1 MNHGEIVTFLL
12 SISIML
18 FFARFLGEVFNKL
31 KQPAI
36 IGEIIAGIVL
46 GPTIFGNL
54 FPGLQQ
60 TLFPQSGNVTLV
72 LNGIVQLAVIMLLI
86 VSGLEVNLA
95 LIAKQGKTAFYTS
108 SLGMAIPFILGFVPF
123 YFFSNYFE
131 VATDNKLIFGLF
143 MGTAMSISA
152 LPVIARTLMDM
163 NLLKSE
169 LGVIIIASAIVNDLF
184 GWIFFSIIIG
194 MISSGGESN
203 VMIQVG
209 GIFLFLFLLFAIGKP
224 IIDRLIPRIQNK
236 LSYPGSI
243 LSFIF
248 ITGLVA
254 AAITEA
260 AGIHAIFGAFMI
272 GVVIG
277 DSSHLKETT
286 REIIHQFVTNIFA
299 PLFFISIGLKV
310 DFVAHF
316 NPVLVLI
323 VLVLAIAGKV
333 VGCGI
338 GARLGGMSKPESM
351 AIGFGMNSRGAM
363 EIILGLLALQAKI
376 INEEVFVAL
385 VVMALVTSLVSAP
398 MMSFFLG
405 SIKKFETL
413 KQILDVKNIIFSSDN
428 QKEKIIGKLTDFLA
442 MQSGLNSAKIFQ
454 EVTAK
459 DSYFS
464 PVILPGLALPHA
476 KMDVKRPFLA
486 ISINRNGYIYSTDE
500 EQPVFVTILLVSP
513 VEKAETHLNILAEI
527 VSAFK
532 EEEAVS
538 TLKETGE
545 PGAVVKFFE
554 ERV

>member
-486 ISINRNGYIYSTDE
+486 ISINRNGYIYSADE

-545 PGAVVKFFE
+545 PGAVVKYFE

>member
-442 MQSGLNSAKIFQ
+442 LQSGLNSAKIFQ

>member
-323 VLVLAIAGKV
+323 VLVLAITGKV

-442 MQSGLNSAKIFQ
+442 MQSGLNSAKIYQ

-486 ISINRNGYIYSTDE
+486 ISINRNGYIYSADE
-500 EQPVFVTILLVSP
+500 EQSVFVTILLVSP

-545 PGAVVKFFE
+545 AGAVVKYFE

>member
-1 MNHGEIVTFLL
+1 MNHGEIVIFLL

-18 FFARFLGEVFNKL
+18 FFARFLGEVFNKF

-123 YFFSNYFE
+123 YFFSDYFE
-131 VATDNKLIFGLF
+131 VATSNQLIFGLF

-203 VMIQVG
+203 VLLQVG

-224 IIDRLIPRIQNK
+224 VTDRLIPRIQNK

-260 AGIHAIFGAFMI
+260 AGIHAIFGAFMM

-316 NPVLVLI
+316 NPFLVLI

-398 MMSFFLG
+398 MMSFFLAL
-405 SIKKFETL
+405 IKKFETL
-413 KQILDVKNIIFSSDN
+413 KQILDAKNIIISSDN
-428 QKEKIIGKLTDFLA
+428 EKEKVIRKLTDFLSL
-442 MQSGLNSAKIFQ
+442 QSGLNSGKIYQ
-454 EVTAK
+454 EATAK

-486 ISINRNGYIYSTDE
+486 VSINRNGYQYSAEE
-500 EQPVFVTILLVSP
+500 EQPVFITILLVSP

-527 VSAFK
+527 VSAFR
-532 EEEAVS
+532 EEDAVT
-538 TLKETGE
+538 TLKEAGDS
-545 PGAVVKFFE
+545 GAVVRYFE

>member
-1 MNHGEIVTFLL
+1 MNHGEIVIFLL

-18 FFARFLGEVFNKL
+18 FFARFLGEVFNKM

-54 FPGLQQ
+54 LPGLQQ

-123 YFFSNYFE
+123 YFFSDYFE
-131 VATDNKLIFGLF
+131 VATGNQLIFGLF

-203 VMIQVG
+203 VLLQVG

-224 IIDRLIPRIQNK
+224 ITDRLIPRIQNN

-442 MQSGLNSAKIFQ
+442 LQSGLNSAKIYQ

-486 ISINRNGYIYSTDE
+486 ISINRNGYIYSADE

-538 TLKETGE
+538 TLKETRE
-545 PGAVVKFFE
+545 PGAVVKYFE

>member
-442 MQSGLNSAKIFQ
+442 LQSGLNSAKIFQ

-486 ISINRNGYIYSTDE
+486 ISINRNGYIYSADE

-545 PGAVVKFFE
+545 PGAVVKYFE

>member
-1 MNHGEIVTFLL
+1 MNHNEIVIFLVA
-12 SISIML
+12 ISIML

-36 IGEIIAGIVL
+36 IGEIFAGILL

-54 FPGLQQ
+54 FPELQH
-60 TLFPQSGNVTLV
+60 TLFPQTGNVSIV

-108 SLGMAIPFILGFVPF
+108 TLGMVIPFVLGFIPF
-123 YFFSNYFE
+123 YFYSDFFG
-131 VATDNKLIFGLF
+131 VATGNKLIFGLF
-143 MGTAMSISA
+143 MGTALSISA

-169 LGVIIIASAIVNDLF
+169 IGVIIIASAIVNDLF

-203 VMIQVG
+203 VLIQTG

-224 IIDRLIPRIQNK
+224 ITDRLIPRIQNN

-310 DFVAHF
+310 DFVASF
-316 NPVLVLI
+316 NPLLVSI
-323 VLVLAIAGKV
+323 VLVLSIAGKV

-338 GARLGGMSKPESM
+338 GARLGGMSKSESM
-351 AIGFGMNSRGAM
+351 VIGFGMNSRGAM

-376 INEEVFVAL
+376 ISEEVFVAL

-398 MMSFFLG
+398 MMSYFLG
-405 SIKKFETL
+405 LVKNFESL
-413 KQILDVKNIIFSSDN
+413 REILDLKNIVFSSE
-428 QKEKIIGKLTDFLA
+428 KEKVKVVKKLTDTVSA
-442 MQSGLNSAKIFQ
+442 VASLNNEKTYE
-454 EVTAK
+454 EVMAK

-476 KMDVKRPFLA
+476 KMNVKRPYLA
-486 ISINRNGYIYSTDE
+486 ISINRDGYIYSPE
-500 EQPVFVTILLVSP
+500 EENPVFVTILLISP
-513 VEKAETHLNILAEI
+513 VDKTEAHLNLLAEI
-527 VSAFK
+527 VSVFK
-532 EEEAVS
+532 DEDAITRLREMENPGLV
-538 TLKETGE
+538 LKYFDESL
-545 PGAVVKFFE
+545 
-554 ERV
+554 

>member
-442 MQSGLNSAKIFQ
+442 LQSGLNSAKIFQ

-486 ISINRNGYIYSTDE
+486 ISINRNGYIYSADE

-545 PGAVVKFFE
+545 AGAVVKYFE

>member
-442 MQSGLNSAKIFQ
+442 LQSGLNSAKIFQ

-486 ISINRNGYIYSTDE
+486 ISINRNGYIHSADE

-545 PGAVVKFFE
+545 AGAVVKYFE

>member
-18 FFARFLGEVFNKL
+18 FFARFLGEVFNKI

-46 GPTIFGNL
+46 GPTVFGNL
-54 FPGLQQ
+54 FPGLHQ
-60 TLFPQSGNVTLV
+60 TLFPQSGNVSIV
-72 LNGIVQLAVIMLLI
+72 LSGIVQLAVIMLLI

-108 SLGMAIPFILGFVPF
+108 SLGMAIPFVLGFVPF
-123 YFFSNYFE
+123 YFYSGFFE
-131 VATDNKLIFGLF
+131 VAVENRLIFGLF

-203 VMIQVG
+203 VLVQIG
-209 GIFLFLFLLFAIGKP
+209 GIFLFLFLLFVIGKP
-224 IIDRLIPRIQNK
+224 ITDRLIPRIQNNF
-236 LSYPGSI
+236 SYPGSI

-316 NPVLVLI
+316 NPLLVLI

-413 KQILDVKNIIFSSDN
+413 KQILDIKNIIFSSDIE
-428 QKEKIIGKLTDFLA
+428 KEKIIGKLADFLA
-442 MQSGLNSAKIFQ
+442 LQSGLNSAKIYQ

-486 ISINRNGYIYSTDE
+486 ISINRNGYKYSVDE
-500 EQPVFVTILLVSP
+500 EEPVFVTILLVSP

-532 EEEAVS
+532 EEDSVKS
-538 TLKETGE
+538 LKETGE
-545 PGAVVKFFE
+545 AGLVVNYFE

>member
-1 MNHGEIVTFLL
+1 MNHGEIVTFLV

-18 FFARFLGEVFNKL
+18 FFARFLGEVFNKI

-46 GPTIFGNL
+46 GPTVFGNL
-54 FPGLQQ
+54 FPGLHQ
-60 TLFPQSGNVTLV
+60 TLFPQSGNVSIV
-72 LNGIVQLAVIMLLI
+72 LSGIVQLAVIMLLI

-108 SLGMAIPFILGFVPF
+108 SLGMAIPFVLGFVPF
-123 YFFSNYFE
+123 YFYSGFFE
-131 VATDNKLIFGLF
+131 VAVENRLIFGLF

-203 VMIQVG
+203 VLVQIG
-209 GIFLFLFLLFAIGKP
+209 GIFLFLFLLFVIGKP
-224 IIDRLIPRIQNK
+224 ITDRLIPRIQNNF
-236 LSYPGSI
+236 SYPGSI

-316 NPVLVLI
+316 NPLLVLI

-413 KQILDVKNIIFSSDN
+413 KQILDIKNIIFSSDIE
-428 QKEKIIGKLTDFLA
+428 KEKIIGKLADFLA
-442 MQSGLNSAKIFQ
+442 LQSGLNSAKIYQ

-486 ISINRNGYIYSTDE
+486 ISINRNGYKYSVDE
-500 EQPVFVTILLVSP
+500 EEPVFVTILLVSP

-532 EEEAVS
+532 EEDSVKS
-538 TLKETGE
+538 LKETGE
-545 PGAVVKFFE
+545 AGLVVNYFE

>member
-442 MQSGLNSAKIFQ
+442 MQSGLNSAKIYQ

-486 ISINRNGYIYSTDE
+486 ISINRNGYIYSADE

-545 PGAVVKFFE
+545 PGAVVKYFE